1 MNREWTQNFLQKTKT
16 TERFNPENFKACE
29 SVLKITAKK
38 KMDRLETE
46 TIQKKGIILGSI
58 RVQLANLEKSLGEV
72 NKRIVKP
79 IQTHLKQV

>member
-1 MNREWTQNFLQKTKT
+1 
-16 TERFNPENFKACE
+16 
-29 SVLKITAKK
+29 
-38 KMDRLETE
+38 MDRLETE

-79 IQTHLKQV
+79 IQNHLKQVQSSLGKVNVCIALTLHKSS